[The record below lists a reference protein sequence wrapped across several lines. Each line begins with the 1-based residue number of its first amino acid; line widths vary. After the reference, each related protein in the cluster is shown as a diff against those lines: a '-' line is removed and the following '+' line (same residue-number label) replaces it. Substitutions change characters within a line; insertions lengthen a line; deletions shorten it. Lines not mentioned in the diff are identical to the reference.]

1 MIRQKTDYGTLEE
14 FLYIEKSALF
24 FEGPQA
30 KA

>member
-1 MIRQKTDYGTLEE
+1 MIRQKTDYGTLE
-14 FLYIEKSALF
+14 FLYIQKSALF